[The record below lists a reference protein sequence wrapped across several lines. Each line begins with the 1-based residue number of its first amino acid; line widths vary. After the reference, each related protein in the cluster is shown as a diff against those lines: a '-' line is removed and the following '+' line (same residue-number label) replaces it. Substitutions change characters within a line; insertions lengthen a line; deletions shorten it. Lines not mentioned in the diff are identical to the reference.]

1 MMRFLTGALLVAALT
16 SEAHAQLPK
25 GVTSE
30 TDKFLKKEFQSTGI
44 AALDAP
50 SMFDGKITIGF
61 SRVVNEPPAP
71 SILYMNVAYRH
82 SEWAFIEGGYSLMV
96 KADTL
101 VFDLRAAGSPRRDVE
116 RGIGKVDEY
125 VNYLINPCRVLQ
137 MQSAKTVV
145 EGRQKDRRYVRRV
158 GRSRHVALGRMRLH
172 SPRMIERTGVPV
184 IVCFPAQE

>member
-137 MQSAKTVV
+137 MQSAKTV
-145 EGRQKDRRYVRRV
+145 EFRFIGRRTNDRVM
-158 GRSRHVALGRMRLH
+158 SRDARKIVDTFAELVAADTSRWGGCA
-172 SPRMIERTGVPV
+172 SIPRE
-184 IVCFPAQE
+184 